1 LIVYVFWVNFIDSNL
16 LSNKLP
22 LSILR
27 IVDFQVAG
35 QQTDAA
41 LHELDLTLRYDDRCV
56 VLQGGPVAGA
66 GDHGFARKKCL

>member
-1 LIVYVFWVNFIDSNL
+1 M
-16 LSNKLP
+16 
-22 LSILR
+22 
-27 IVDFQVAG
+27 DFQVAG